1 VVLVLTTHIQD
12 MPRRV
17 GTEKG
22 KADIVDFF
30 LVQIWEWAWMGYG
43 PAHHERA
50 AKVEHAYKVK

>member
-50 AKVEHAYKVK
+50 AKVEHA